1 MLTHQHI
8 TPNLVADARKN
19 ALASEEAWHHI
30 TSFSKVIIAKGKS
43 WVEFTPAIESK
54 EAILAL
60 ALGRTGNLRAPALQL
75 GDQLLIGYSDTLYE
89 HFLK

>member
-1 MLTHQHI
+1 MLTRQTI
-8 TPNLVADARKN
+8 TPQQISDARKQV
-19 ALASEEAWHHI
+19 LAGEAAWKHI
-30 TSFSKVIIAKGKS
+30 ASFAKVVIAKGKT
-43 WVEFTPAIESK
+43 WAEFSPASGSK

-75 GDQLLIGYSDTLYE
+75 GDHLLIGYSDSMYE